1 MSTIQFH
8 AIKITVD
15 SVEGKYPPGNKPGK
29 EFIVK
34 GTTPAGMCISAFGAL
49 LLAIQVLKFGGSF
62 PWEKD
67 PNVAYIGCP
76 DHLNRVVYRLERT
89 DETDSEEVCP

>member
-8 AIKITVD
+8 TIKITVD
-15 SVEGKYPPGNKPGK
+15 SVEGKCPLGNKPGK
-29 EFIVK
+29 EFIVN
-34 GTTPAGMCISAFGAL
+34 GTTPAGMCISAFGAIL
-49 LLAIQVLKFGGSF
+49 PAIQVLKFGGSF

-89 DETDSEEVCP
+89 DQADSEEVCP